1 MIEVTENK
9 MLALQKEVETG
20 AVLLEFEPDRLNLI

>member
-9 MLALQKEVETG
+9 MLALQKKMETD
-20 AVLLEFEPDRLNLI
+20 ADWLEFEPDRLILI